1 MRNHFLT
8 NFLDQYMNRVYETD
22 VKEELGITVYETE
35 IEITTERKATL
46 LLLIFAVAFR
56 YFFLLFQ

>member
-22 VKEELGITVYETE
+22 VKEELEIKVYETE